1 MELENFVHQMAKN
14 WGWLLLRGVAAIVFG
29 VLAFLWPG
37 VTLLMLTILW
47 GAWAFTDGLF
57 ALVAAFRVREK
68 GKAHWPQILIGVLGI
83 AAGVVT
89 FVSPGLAAAALLMF
103 IAAWAVVTG
112 GLQVIVA
119 VRLRKEIEGEWML
132 ALSGLVSMAFGVLMV
147 LRPGAGAMAVI
158 WIIGGYSILFGLLVV
173 MVALKLKGIAGGAA
187 PRMTGTAKAA

>member
-1 MELENFVHQMAKN
+1 MELENFLHQMAKN

-29 VLAFLWPG
+29 ALAFLWPG
-37 VTLLMLTILW
+37 VTLLVLTIFW

-57 ALVAAFRVREK
+57 ALIAAFRVREK

-103 IAAWAVVTG
+103 IAAWAGITG
-112 GLQVIVA
+112 GLQVMVA
-119 VRLRKEIEGEWML
+119 IRLRKEIEGEWML
-132 ALSGLVSMAFGVLMV
+132 ALSGLVSIMFGVLIV

-158 WIIGGYSILFGLLVV
+158 WIIGAYSILFGVLVV
-173 MVALKLKGIAGGAA
+173 MVALKLKGHAGGA
-187 PRMTGTAKAA
+187 RMTGTAKPA